1 MTDFTKLFVKE
12 MGKGVIE
19 LTCAGMVNILKYI
32 PRVRGVDDV
41 VRPCSLEPTPDE
53 LKTQKM
59 CKKSVKDDLEAL
71 EYVPDHF
78 KAKKMCSSAVRIE
91 LCSLAYVPDHFK
103 TQKRCGKAV
112 KDNPSFLQF
121 VSDWFVTQQQLKIWH
136 DDDYYNDGYELIDWY
151 KDCQKRKSQKAQ
163 IKKEL
168 MPIAWHPSRWWN
180 WCMSEDGKRD
190 AETLWV

>member
-1 MTDFTKLFVKE
+1 
-12 MGKGVIE
+12 
-19 LTCAGMVNILKYI
+19 
-32 PRVRGVDDV
+32 
-41 VRPCSLEPTPDE
+41 
-53 LKTQKM
+53 
-59 CKKSVKDDLEAL
+59 
-71 EYVPDHF
+71 
-78 KAKKMCSSAVRIE
+78 MCSSAVHIE

-168 MPIAWHPSRWWN
+168 MPIAWHSSRWWN
-180 WCMSEDGKRD
+180 WCARR
-190 AETLWV
+190 W

>member
-1 MTDFTKLFVKE
+1 
-12 MGKGVIE
+12 
-19 LTCAGMVNILKYI
+19 
-32 PRVRGVDDV
+32 
-41 VRPCSLEPTPDE
+41 
-53 LKTQKM
+53 
-59 CKKSVKDDLEAL
+59 
-71 EYVPDHF
+71 
-78 KAKKMCSSAVRIE
+78 MCSSAVRIE

-180 WCMSEDGKRD
+180 WCVRR
-190 AETLWV
+190 W